1 MLKLRYGSK
10 NRKVAVNKNNRS
22 SLKIVNGSELF
33 ESFYLLNYRV
43 KNK

>member
-1 MLKLRYGSK
+1 MLELGYGSK

-33 ESFYLLNYRV
+33 KSFYLLKYRV